1 MGTIVLVCCRFTL
14 AIDKNEEM
22 FKIVNIRGRTFVHL
36 KKLASDND
44 RNLGGEKEDGR
55 NRTFEIR

>member
-1 MGTIVLVCCRFTL
+1 MGTIVLVCCRFAL

-22 FKIVNIRGRTFVHL
+22 FKMENIRISIL
-36 KKLASDND
+36 KIWFLMKIEY
-44 RNLGGEKEDGR
+44 LGGEKENGR

>member
-36 KKLASDND
+36 KKIWFLMKIEY
-44 RNLGGEKEDGR
+44 LGGVKEKNG
-55 NRTFEIR
+55 